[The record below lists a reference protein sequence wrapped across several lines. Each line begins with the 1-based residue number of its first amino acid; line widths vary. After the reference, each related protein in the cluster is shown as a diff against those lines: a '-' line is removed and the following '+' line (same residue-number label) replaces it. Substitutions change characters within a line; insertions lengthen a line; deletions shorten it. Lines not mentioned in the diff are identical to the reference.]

1 MLSYSKNLR
10 DATREIYAREAC
22 FEAFGHRAH
31 WALDQPD
38 FKDRS
43 PNEPPSLA
51 AEFLA
56 LLELLGIEAAE

>member
-31 WALDQPD
+31 WALDDSD
-38 FKDRS
+38 FKDRL
-43 PNEPPSLA
+43 PKETPALA
-51 AEFLA
+51 AEVVSR
-56 LLELLGIEAAE
+56 LELLGVEAAE